1 MDEFLLQNAIVLL
14 LHSFRTVKTED
25 DVHNGTV
32 VTYSGLTFAAASAL
46 AGDRG
51 REPRG
56 ALASPSPL
64 PWPWHGM
71 VYIQLRQYRK

>member
-1 MDEFLLQNAIVLL
+1 MDEILLRNAIVLL
-14 LHSFRTVKTED
+14 LHSYRAVKTED

-51 REPRG
+51 REGAEGGPRLAF
-56 ALASPSPL
+56 ALAL
-64 PWPWHGM
+64 AYGM
-71 VYIQLRQYRK
+71 VYIQLRRYRK